1 MSSFLCPEACQD
13 GLDLHFPFISDFLVD
28 DTVEHKNE
36 KSLQR
41 VESREDVGEGW
52 GGLND
57 GDDANSPGD
66 AK

>member
-1 MSSFLCPEACQD
+1 MSSFLCPEACHD
-13 GLDLHFPFISDFLVD
+13 RLDLHFAFISNFLVD

-41 VESREDVGEGW
+41 VESSEDVGEGW
-52 GGLND
+52 GRSND
-57 GDDANSPGD
+57 GDDANTPGD